1 MSKRTQS
8 RELYGQKSLNDLYRR
23 AHVIELNDEDRYV
36 IFSDLHMGN
45 GGRADDFLQN
55 SELFRRVVDEHYRP
69 RNYSLVLNGDVEE
82 LQRFSLDSI
91 RRRWPEIYELFDA
104 FARQGRFYRLIGNH
118 DLPLLFDKRHGFS
131 ILEAIRFVYGGDNIF
146 VFHGHQTTESF
157 EKHYESVRFILRYLA
172 TPLRIKNYEVSH
184 NSAKRFRT
192 ERLVYDFATKKKI
205 LSIIGHTHRPLF
217 ESMSK
222 VDSLKFE
229 IERLCR
235 KYPKAGEQ
243 KKKHIEQRIQE
254 HKEELES
261 IHQAEDQ
268 NGAPASLYRENLV
281 VPCMFNSGCVL
292 GKRGITALE
301 IENGNLSLV
310 HWFDQTRGKKYL
322 RYHNYDTHRLE
333 GTDYYRV
340 TIKRDSLAYIMTRVK
355 LLA

>member
-1 MSKRTQS
+1 VN
-8 RELYGQKSLNDLYRR
+8 REIYSQKSLNDLYRR
-23 AHVIELNDEDRYV
+23 ARTIELQDTDRYV

-55 SELFRRVVDEHYRP
+55 SELFRRVVAEHYRP
-69 RNYSLVLNGDVEE
+69 RGYSLVLNGDVEE
-82 LQRFSLDSI
+82 LQRFPLEAI
-91 RRRWPEIYELFDA
+91 QKRWAEIYELFSS
-104 FARQGRFYRLIGNH
+104 FAERGRLYRLVGNH
-118 DLPLLFDKRHGFS
+118 DLPLLFDRRHGFS
-131 ILEAIRFVYGGDNIF
+131 VHEALRFVYGGENIF

-157 EKHYESVRFILRYLA
+157 EKHYGSVRFFLRYFA

-184 NSAKRFRT
+184 NSAKKFRT
-192 ERLVYDFATKKKI
+192 ERLVYDFATRRKI

-243 KKKHIEQRIQE
+243 KKKRIEQRIQE
-254 HKEELES
+254 QKEELES
-261 IHQAEDQ
+261 IHRDESQ
-268 NGAPASLYRENLV
+268 NGASSSLYRENLV

-301 IENGNLSLV
+301 IDSGHLSLV
-310 HWFDQTRGKKYL
+310 HWFDENRGQKYL
-322 RYHNYDTHRLE
+322 RYGNYSTSRLE

-340 TIKRDSLAYIMTRVK
+340 TIKRDSLDYIIARVK